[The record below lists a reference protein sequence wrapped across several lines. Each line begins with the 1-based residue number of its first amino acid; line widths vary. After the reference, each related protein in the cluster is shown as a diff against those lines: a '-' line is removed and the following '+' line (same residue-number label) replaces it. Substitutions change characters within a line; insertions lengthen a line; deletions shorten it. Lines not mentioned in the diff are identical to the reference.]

1 MMPEDTFGP
10 LEDAFFAAG
19 DAYAQQKESSG
30 GCSHDENDQTGF
42 GDDDHVVVSENG
54 LRLRLSVMRAR
65 LRPTLE
71 SARTRVYL
79 QARLLQLRVLVA
91 LATYAELALA
101 LRVVASP
108 VRVRAIAVQAFIPQ
122 LATRNPVLAR
132 FSLFILVFTA
142 ATFPAAAVLAATGV
156 L

>member
-1 MMPEDTFGP
+1 MPDQTFGP

-19 DAYAQQKESSG
+19 DAYAQQYGQGKEESS
-30 GCSHDENDQTGF
+30 DDQSDF
-42 GDDDHVVVSENG
+42 GDDAVSERG
-54 LRLRLSVMRAR
+54 LHLRLSVLKAR

-71 SARTRVYL
+71 SARTRLYL

-101 LRVVASP
+101 LRAVASP
-108 VRVRAIAVQAFIPQ
+108 VRVRAIAAQAFIPQ
-122 LATRNPVLAR
+122 LAARNPVLAR

-142 ATFPAAAVLAATGV
+142 ATFPAAAVLAATGA